1 MVRQFIEEARSLTPA
16 QLAREV
22 FDAFR
27 EHGLLLYAAAI
38 AFRGGLASIPLAL
51 FTVGVLGFVGL
62 SDIYLR
68 DVAPVISTQMSPPA
82 YTIVN
87 DTITQVL
94 TEGKVYWVTIGL
106 LLTVWTV
113 SSIVHAVMNALN
125 AVYETKEERPFLERE
140 RNALLLAV
148 AIIVLLLATVAVVQ
162 GGPILI
168 KSILGEGVAGVLLGS
183 VISWLLG
190 LVLLLVLV
198 GLLLRT
204 GPDRSRPLGWVS
216 FGAVLVVVSWMLM
229 SVGFAIYVT
238 SIANYESVFGALATA
253 FIALQY
259 LQLCAIVFLGGV
271 QIDSIV
277 RKKLDSQ

>member
-1 MVRQFIEEARSLTPA
+1 MRQFLEEARSLTPGE
-16 QLAREV
+16 LAREV
-22 FDAFR
+22 FNGFR

-38 AFRGGLASIPLAL
+38 AFRGALASIPFAL
-51 FTVGVLGFVGL
+51 FSVGVLGFLGL
-62 SDIYLR
+62 SDLYLS
-68 DVAPVISTQMSPPA
+68 DVSPVLSTQMSPPA
-82 YTIVN
+82 FTIVD

-106 LLTVWTV
+106 LLTLWTV

-125 AVYETKEERPFLERE
+125 AVYETKEKRPFLERE
-140 RNALLLAV
+140 RNAVLLAL
-148 AIIVLLLATVAVVQ
+148 ASIVLLMATVAVVQ
-162 GGPILI
+162 GGPFLI
-168 KSILGEGVAGVLLGS
+168 QSILGEGIAGKVLGA

-190 LVLLLVLV
+190 LALLLVLV

-271 QIDSIV
+271 QIDSVV
-277 RKKLDSQ
+277 REKLDSK